1 MPSEQGFQTA
11 FAFSVIIWGCA
22 GAGFKPASSFPIF
35 FCPLSVLSGFFM
47 SNRPTLLLVDGSSY
61 LYRAY
66 HAMGQ
71 NLTAPDGAPTGAL
84 YGVLNMLR
92 RLRSEYPHDYC
103 AVVFDAKGKNFRHQ
117 MFEEYKATRPPMP
130 DDLRPQAEAL
140 PDLVRL
146 TGWPVLVIGQVEA
159 DDVIGTLA
167 KQGAEHGLRVIVSTG
182 DKDMAQLV
190 DERVTLVNTMSGETL
205 DIEGVKAKFGV
216 RPDQIRDY
224 LALMGDKVDNVP
236 GVEKCGPK
244 TAVKWLEAYG
254 SLQGVIE
261 HASEIKG
268 KVGEN
273 LRAALPRLPLSYD
286 LVTIKTDVDLHAE
299 LSDGIESLRCTTPK
313 WAQLVVDFKRWGFRT
328 WLKEAESRMHEAA
341 DGDLFG
347 SDTIGEQA
355 ALDMETSSERLPEK
369 AVAPEKLDYQAVT
382 TEAQFATLLDKL
394 SQAEKIGIDTETT
407 SLDAM
412 NAALVGISIAF
423 QAGEAVYIPVGHS
436 LTAAPEQLD
445 LQDVLGHLKPYLEN
459 PALKK
464 IGQNLKYDQHVFA
477 NYGIALNGIAGD
489 AMLASYIIE
498 SHLGHGLDELSERW
512 LGLETITYESLCGK
526 GAKQIGFADVAIGQA
541 TEYAAQDADFALR
554 LEAHLRAQ
562 MDEKQLEMYEKME
575 LPVAQVL
582 FEMERNGVQIDR
594 AELARQSAELG
605 AELMKLEQEAYAAA
619 GQPFNLNSPKQLQ
632 EILFDK
638 MGIPTKGLKKTAKG
652 GISTNEAVLEQL
664 APDYP
669 LPKIILQNRSLAKLK
684 STYTDKLPEMISP
697 KDGRVHTTYAQ
708 AVAITGRLASNNPNL
723 QNIPIRTEE
732 GRKVRRA
739 FTAPQGSV
747 IVSADYSQIELRI
760 MAHLSGDKTLIA
772 AFQNGEDVHR
782 RTAAE
787 VFGTAPEN
795 VSSEQRRYAKTI
807 NFGLIYGMGQY
818 GLAKSLGIDN
828 LSAKNFIDR
837 YFDRYPGVAEY
848 MQRTKEQAAA
858 QGYVETLFG
867 RRLYLPDIRNKNANA
882 RAGAER
888 AAINAPMQGTASDL
902 IKRAMIDVSRWL
914 SECEASPWDEL
925 LQSKLI
931 MQVHDELVL
940 EVVETELDFVKEK
953 LPQIMAK
960 VDGGL
965 LDVPLVAEVGVGENW
980 EEAH

>member
-1 MPSEQGFQTA
+1 
-11 FAFSVIIWGCA
+11 
-22 GAGFKPASSFPIF
+22 
-35 FCPLSVLSGFFM
+35 M

-190 DERVTLVNTMSGETL
+190 DERVTLVNTMSSETL

-254 SLQGVIE
+254 SLAGVME

-299 LSDGIESLRCTTPK
+299 LSDGIESLRRTTPK

-328 WLKEAESRMHEAA
+328 WLKEAESNMNTGST
-341 DGDLFG
+341 DDLFG
-347 SDTIGEQA
+347 SDSIGEQA
-355 ALDMETSSERLPEK
+355 ALNAEMPSEKQAEK
-369 AVAPEKLDYQAVT
+369 ATVPERLDYQAVT
-382 TEAQFATLLDKL
+382 TEAQFAALLDKL
-394 SQAEKIGIDTETT
+394 AQADTIGIDTETT

-445 LQDVLGHLKPYLEN
+445 LQYVLGRLKPHLGN

-498 SHLGHGLDELSERW
+498 SHLGHGLDELSGRW

-605 AELMKLEQEAYAAA
+605 AELMKLEQQAYAAA

-697 KDGRVHTTYAQ
+697 RDNRVHTTYAQ

-723 QNIPIRTEE
+723 QNIPIRTAE
-732 GRKVRRA
+732 GRRVRRA

-837 YFDRYPGVAEY
+837 YFARYPGVAEY
-848 MQRTKEQAAA
+848 MRRTKEQAAA

-902 IKRAMIDVSRWL
+902 IKRAMIDVRNCL
-914 SECEASPWDEL
+914 SDGIG
-925 LQSKLI
+925 SKLV

>member
-1 MPSEQGFQTA
+1 
-11 FAFSVIIWGCA
+11 
-22 GAGFKPASSFPIF
+22 
-35 FCPLSVLSGFFM
+35 M
-47 SNRPTLLLVDGSSY
+47 SKPTLLLVDGSSY

-66 HAMGQ
+66 HAMAQ
-71 NLTAPDGAPTGAL
+71 LSAPDGAPTGAL

-92 RLRSEYPHDYC
+92 RLRADYVHDYC
-103 AVVFDAKGKNFRHQ
+103 AVVFDAKGKNFRHE
-117 MFEEYKATRPPMP
+117 MFPDYKATRPPMP

-146 TGWPVLVIGQVEA
+146 MGWPVLVIPQVEA

-167 KQGAEHGLRVIVSTG
+167 AMAGEAGWNVVVSTG

-190 DERVTLVNTMSGETL
+190 NERVTLVNTMSGETL
-205 DIEGVKAKFGV
+205 DIEGVKEKFGV

-254 SLQGVIE
+254 SLAGVVE
-261 HASEIKG
+261 HAAEIKG

-273 LRAALPRLPLSYD
+273 LQAALPQLPLSYD
-286 LVTIKTDVDLHAE
+286 LVTIKTDVDLHTE
-299 LSDGIESLRCTTPK
+299 LSDGLESLRRTSPK
-313 WAQLVVDFKRWGFRT
+313 WSQLAVDFKRWGFRT

-382 TEAQFATLLDKL
+382 TEAQFAALLDKL
-394 SQAEKIGIDTETT
+394 SQVDKIGIDTETT

-445 LQDVLGHLKPYLEN
+445 LQDVLGRLKPHLEN

-489 AMLASYIIE
+489 SMLASYIIE

-526 GAKQIGFADVAIGQA
+526 GAKQIGFADVAIEQA

-562 MDEKQLEMYEKME
+562 MDAKQLEMYEKME

-723 QNIPIRTEE
+723 QNIPIRTAE
-732 GRKVRRA
+732 GRRVRRA

-787 VFGTAPEN
+787 VFGIAPEN
-795 VSSEQRRYAKTI
+795 VSPEQRRYAKTI

-828 LSAKNFIDR
+828 LSAKTFIDR
-837 YFDRYPGVAEY
+837 YFARYPGVAEY

-858 QGYVETLFG
+858 QGFVETLFG

-914 SECEASPWDEL
+914 SDDL

-940 EVVETELDFVKEK
+940 EVPESELDLVKTN
-953 LPQIMAK
+953 LPELMADVGK
-960 VDGGL
+960 GL
-965 LDVPLVAEVGVGENW
+965 LNVPLVAEVGVGENW

>member
-1 MPSEQGFQTA
+1 
-11 FAFSVIIWGCA
+11 
-22 GAGFKPASSFPIF
+22 
-35 FCPLSVLSGFFM
+35 M

-273 LRAALPRLPLSYD
+273 LQAALPQLPLSYD
-286 LVTIKTDVDLHAE
+286 LVTIKTDVDLHTE
-299 LSDGIESLRCTTPK
+299 LSDGIESLRRTTPK

-328 WLKEAESRMHEAA
+328 WLKEAESNMNTGST
-341 DGDLFG
+341 DDLFG
-347 SDTIGEQA
+347 SDSIGEQA
-355 ALDMETSSERLPEK
+355 ALNAEMPFEKQAEK
-369 AVAPEKLDYQAVT
+369 AIAPEKLDYQAVT
-382 TEAQFATLLDKL
+382 TEAQFAALLDKL
-394 SQAEKIGIDTETT
+394 SRADTIGIDTETT

-445 LQDVLGHLKPYLEN
+445 LQDVLGRLKPHLGN

-605 AELMKLEQEAYAAA
+605 AELMKLEQQAYAAA
-619 GQPFNLNSPKQLQ
+619 DQPFNLNSPKQLQ

-723 QNIPIRTEE
+723 QNIPIRTAE
-732 GRKVRRA
+732 GRRVRRA

-837 YFDRYPGVAEY
+837 YFARYPGVAEY

-914 SECEASPWDEL
+914 VSDDL
-925 LQSKLI
+925 KSKLI

>member
-1 MPSEQGFQTA
+1 
-11 FAFSVIIWGCA
+11 
-22 GAGFKPASSFPIF
+22 
-35 FCPLSVLSGFFM
+35 M
-47 SNRPTLLLVDGSSY
+47 SKPTLLLVDGSSY

-66 HAMGQ
+66 HAMAQ
-71 NLTAPDGAPTGAL
+71 LSAPDGAPTGAL

-92 RLRSEYPHDYC
+92 RLRADYVHDYC
-103 AVVFDAKGKNFRHQ
+103 AVVFDAKGKNFRHE
-117 MFEEYKATRPPMP
+117 MFPDYKATRPPMP

-146 TGWPVLVIGQVEA
+146 MGWPVLVIPQVEA

-167 KQGAEHGLRVIVSTG
+167 AMAGEAGWNVVVSTG

-190 DERVTLVNTMSGETL
+190 NERVTLVNTMSGETL
-205 DIEGVKAKFGV
+205 DINGVKEKFGV

-254 SLQGVIE
+254 SLAGVME
-261 HASEIKG
+261 HAAEIKG

-273 LRAALPRLPLSYD
+273 LQAALPQLPLSYD
-286 LVTIKTDVDLHAE
+286 LVTIKTDVDLHTE
-299 LSDGIESLRCTTPK
+299 LSDGLESLRRTSPK
-313 WAQLVVDFKRWGFRT
+313 WSQLAVDFKRWGFRT

-347 SDTIGEQA
+347 SGTIGEQA

-382 TEAQFATLLDKL
+382 TEAQFTALLDKL
-394 SQAEKIGIDTETT
+394 SQVDKIGIDTETT

-445 LQDVLGHLKPYLEN
+445 LQDVLGRLKPHLEN

-477 NYGIALNGIAGD
+477 NYDIALNGIAGD

-562 MDEKQLEMYEKME
+562 MDVKQLEMYEKME

-723 QNIPIRTEE
+723 QNIPIRTAE
-732 GRKVRRA
+732 GRRVRRA

-787 VFGTAPEN
+787 VFGIAPEN

-828 LSAKNFIDR
+828 LSAKTFIDR
-837 YFDRYPGVAEY
+837 YFARYPGVAEY

-914 SECEASPWDEL
+914 VSDDL
-925 LQSKLI
+925 KSKLI

-940 EVVETELDFVKEK
+940 EVPETELDLVKEK

-960 VDGGL
+960 VDEGML
-965 LDVPLVAEVGVGENW
+965 KVPLVAEVGVGMNW

>member
-1 MPSEQGFQTA
+1 
-11 FAFSVIIWGCA
+11 
-22 GAGFKPASSFPIF
+22 
-35 FCPLSVLSGFFM
+35 M

-273 LRAALPRLPLSYD
+273 LQAALPQLPLSYD

-299 LSDGIESLRCTTPK
+299 LSDGIESLRRTAPK

-328 WLKEAESRMHEAA
+328 WLKEAESNMNTGST
-341 DGDLFG
+341 DDLFG
-347 SDTIGEQA
+347 SDSIGEQA
-355 ALDMETSSERLPEK
+355 ALNAEMPFEKQAEK
-369 AVAPEKLDYQAVT
+369 ATAPEKLDYQAVT
-382 TEAQFATLLDKL
+382 TEAQFAALLDKL
-394 SQAEKIGIDTETT
+394 SRADTIGIDTETT

-412 NAALVGISIAF
+412 NASLVGISIAF

-445 LQDVLGHLKPYLEN
+445 LQDVLGRLKPHLEN

-526 GAKQIGFADVAIGQA
+526 GAKQISFADVAIGQA

-605 AELMKLEQEAYAAA
+605 AELMKLEQQAYAAA
-619 GQPFNLNSPKQLQ
+619 DQPFNLNSPKQLQ

-723 QNIPIRTEE
+723 QNIPIRTAE
-732 GRKVRRA
+732 GRRVRRA

-760 MAHLSGDKTLIA
+760 MARLSGDKTLIA

-837 YFDRYPGVAEY
+837 YFARYPGVAEY

-902 IKRAMIDVSRWL
+902 IKRAMIDVRNCL
-914 SECEASPWDEL
+914 SDGIG
-925 LQSKLI
+925 SKLV

>member
-1 MPSEQGFQTA
+1 
-11 FAFSVIIWGCA
+11 
-22 GAGFKPASSFPIF
+22 
-35 FCPLSVLSGFFM
+35 M

-273 LRAALPRLPLSYD
+273 LQAALPQLPLSYD

-328 WLKEAESRMHEAA
+328 WLKEAESNMNTGST
-341 DGDLFG
+341 DDLFG
-347 SDTIGEQA
+347 SDSIGEQA
-355 ALDMETSSERLPEK
+355 ALNAEMPFEKQAEK
-369 AVAPEKLDYQAVT
+369 ATAPEKLDYQAVT
-382 TEAQFATLLDKL
+382 TEAQFAALLDKL
-394 SQAEKIGIDTETT
+394 SRADTIGIDTETT

-412 NAALVGISIAF
+412 NASLVGISIAF

-445 LQDVLGHLKPYLEN
+445 LQDVLGRLKPHLEN

-477 NYGIALNGIAGD
+477 NYGITLNGIAGD

-684 STYTDKLPEMISP
+684 STYTDKLPDMISP

-723 QNIPIRTEE
+723 QNIPIRTAE
-732 GRKVRRA
+732 GRRVRRA
-739 FTAPQGSV
+739 FTAPPGSV

-795 VSSEQRRYAKTI
+795 VSPEQRRYAKTI

-837 YFDRYPGVAEY
+837 YFARYPGVAEY
-848 MQRTKEQAAA
+848 MQRAKEQAAA

-914 SECEASPWDEL
+914 VSDDL
-925 LQSKLI
+925 KSKLI

-960 VDGGL
+960 VGGGL

>member
-1 MPSEQGFQTA
+1 
-11 FAFSVIIWGCA
+11 
-22 GAGFKPASSFPIF
+22 
-35 FCPLSVLSGFFM
+35 M
-47 SNRPTLLLVDGSSY
+47 SKPTLLLVDGSSY

-66 HAMGQ
+66 HAMAQ
-71 NLTAPDGAPTGAL
+71 LSAPDGAPTGAL

-92 RLRSEYPHDYC
+92 RLRADYVHDYC
-103 AVVFDAKGKNFRHQ
+103 AVVFDAKGKNFRHE
-117 MFEEYKATRPPMP
+117 MFPDYKATRPPMP

-146 TGWPVLVIGQVEA
+146 MGWPVLVIPQVEA

-167 KQGAEHGLRVIVSTG
+167 AMAGEAGWNVVVSTG

-190 DERVTLVNTMSGETL
+190 NERVTLVNTMSGETL
-205 DIEGVKAKFGV
+205 DIEGVKEKFGV

-254 SLQGVIE
+254 SLAGVVE
-261 HASEIKG
+261 HAAEIKG

-273 LRAALPRLPLSYD
+273 LQAALPQLPLSYD

-299 LSDGIESLRCTTPK
+299 LSEGLESLRRTSPK
-313 WAQLVVDFKRWGFRT
+313 WSQLAVDFKRWGFRT

-355 ALDMETSSERLPEK
+355 AL
-369 AVAPEKLDYQAVT
+369 
-382 TEAQFATLLDKL
+382 FAEMP
-394 SQAEKIGIDTETT
+394 SVEEKITAPNVPIHYRVITTHKSLNKLLSMLSSAARHKGGRNPIHLTSLRKRKNARTSFKDSFLSTKRKKRIAKNAIPRPVAIDTETT

-412 NAALVGISIAF
+412 NASLVGISIAF

-445 LQDVLGHLKPYLEN
+445 LQDVLGRLKPHLEN

-512 LGLETITYESLCGK
+512 LGLKTITYESLCGK
-526 GAKQIGFADVAIGQA
+526 GAKQIGFADVAIEQA

-562 MDEKQLEMYEKME
+562 MDAKQLEMYEKME

-594 AELARQSAELG
+594 AELARQSEELG

-723 QNIPIRTEE
+723 QNIPIRTAE
-732 GRKVRRA
+732 GRRVRRA
-739 FTAPQGSV
+739 FTAPQGSI

-787 VFGTAPEN
+787 VFGIAPEN

-828 LSAKNFIDR
+828 LSAKTFIDR
-837 YFDRYPGVAEY
+837 YFARYPGVAEY

-858 QGYVETLFG
+858 QGFVETLFG
-867 RRLYLPDIRNKNANA
+867 RRLYLPDIRNKNTNA

-902 IKRAMIDVSRWL
+902 IKRAMIDVSHWL
-914 SECEASPWDEL
+914 VSDDL
-925 LQSKLI
+925 KSKLI

-940 EVVETELDFVKEK
+940 EVPEAELDLVKEK

-960 VDGGL
+960 VDDGML
-965 LDVPLVAEVGVGENW
+965 KVPLVAEVGVGMNW

>member
-1 MPSEQGFQTA
+1 
-11 FAFSVIIWGCA
+11 
-22 GAGFKPASSFPIF
+22 
-35 FCPLSVLSGFFM
+35 M

-61 LYRAY
+61 LSRAY

-273 LRAALPRLPLSYD
+273 LQAALPQLPLSYD

-299 LSDGIESLRCTTPK
+299 LSDGIESLRRTAPK

-328 WLKEAESRMHEAA
+328 WLKEAESNMNTGST
-341 DGDLFG
+341 DDLFG
-347 SDTIGEQA
+347 SDSIGEQA
-355 ALDMETSSERLPEK
+355 ALNAEMPFEKQAEK
-369 AVAPEKLDYQAVT
+369 ATAPEKLDYQAVT
-382 TEAQFATLLDKL
+382 TEAQFAALLDKL
-394 SQAEKIGIDTETT
+394 SRADTIGIDTETT

-412 NAALVGISIAF
+412 NASLVGISIAF

-445 LQDVLGHLKPYLEN
+445 LQDVLGRLKPHLEN

-723 QNIPIRTEE
+723 QNIPIRTAE
-732 GRKVRRA
+732 GRRVRRA

-787 VFGTAPEN
+787 VFGIAPEN

-828 LSAKNFIDR
+828 ISAKNFIDR
-837 YFDRYPGVAEY
+837 YFARYPGVAEY

-858 QGYVETLFG
+858 QGFVETLFG
-867 RRLYLPDIRNKNANA
+867 RRLYLPDIRNKNTNA

>member
-1 MPSEQGFQTA
+1 P
-11 FAFSVIIWGCA
+11 
-22 GAGFKPASSFPIF
+22 P
-35 FCPLSVLSGFFM
+35 
-47 SNRPTLLLVDGSSY
+47 
-61 LYRAY
+61 
-66 HAMGQ
+66 
-71 NLTAPDGAPTGAL
+71 
-84 YGVLNMLR
+84 
-92 RLRSEYPHDYC
+92 
-103 AVVFDAKGKNFRHQ
+103 
-117 MFEEYKATRPPMP
+117 PPMP

-254 SLQGVIE
+254 SLAGVME

-299 LSDGIESLRCTTPK
+299 LSDGIESLRRTTPK

-328 WLKEAESRMHEAA
+328 WLKEAESNMNTGST
-341 DGDLFG
+341 DDLFG
-347 SDTIGEQA
+347 SDSIGEQA
-355 ALDMETSSERLPEK
+355 ALNAEMPSEKQAEK
-369 AVAPEKLDYQAVT
+369 ATVPERLDYQAVT
-382 TEAQFATLLDKL
+382 TEAQFAALLDKL
-394 SQAEKIGIDTETT
+394 AQADTIGIDTETT

-445 LQDVLGHLKPYLEN
+445 LQYVLGRLKPHLGN

-498 SHLGHGLDELSERW
+498 SHLGHGLDELSGRW

-605 AELMKLEQEAYAAA
+605 AELMKLEQQAYAAA

-697 KDGRVHTTYAQ
+697 RDNRVHTTYAQ

-723 QNIPIRTEE
+723 QNIPIRTAE
-732 GRKVRRA
+732 GRRVRRA

-837 YFDRYPGVAEY
+837 YFARYPGVAEY
-848 MQRTKEQAAA
+848 MRRTKEQAAA

-902 IKRAMIDVSRWL
+902 IKRAMIDVSHWL
-914 SECEASPWDEL
+914 DSAGL
-925 LQSKLI
+925 KTKLI

-940 EVVETELDFVKEK
+940 EVPEAELDLVKEK

-960 VDGGL
+960 VDEGML
-965 LDVPLVAEVGVGENW
+965 KVPLVAEVGVGENW

>member
-1 MPSEQGFQTA
+1 
-11 FAFSVIIWGCA
+11 
-22 GAGFKPASSFPIF
+22 
-35 FCPLSVLSGFFM
+35 M
-47 SNRPTLLLVDGSSY
+47 SARPTLLLVDGSSY

-66 HAMGQ
+66 HAMAQ
-71 NLTAPDGAPTGAL
+71 LTAPDGAPTGAM

-92 RLRSEYPHDYC
+92 RLRADYVHDYC
-103 AVVFDAKGKNFRHQ
+103 AVVFDAKGKNFRHE
-117 MFEEYKATRPPMP
+117 MFADYKATRPPMP

-146 TGWPVLVIGQVEA
+146 MGWPVLVVPQVEA

-167 KQGAEHGLRVIVSTG
+167 AQGGAAGWDVVISTG

-190 DERVTLVNTMSGETL
+190 NERVTLVNTMSGETL
-205 DIEGVKAKFGV
+205 DIDGVKAKFGV

-244 TAVKWLEAYG
+244 TAVKWLEAYET
-254 SLQGVIE
+254 LAGVME
-261 HASEIKG
+261 HAGEIKG

-273 LRAALPRLPLSYD
+273 LQAALSQLPLSYD
-286 LVTIKTDVDLHAE
+286 LVTIKTDVDLHTE
-299 LSDGIESLRCTTPK
+299 LSDGLESLRRTPPK
-313 WAQLVVDFKRWGFRT
+313 WAQLAADFKRWGFKT

-347 SDTIGEQA
+347 SADVGERA
-355 ALDMETSSERLPEK
+355 ALALEMPSEKQPEK
-369 AVAPEKLDYQAVT
+369 AAAPEKLDYQAVT
-382 TEAQFATLLDKL
+382 TETQFAALLDKL
-394 SQAEKIGIDTETT
+394 SKAERIGIDTETT

-412 NAALVGISIAF
+412 NAQLVGISIAF
-423 QAGEAVYIPVGHS
+423 EAGEAAYIPLGHS
-436 LTAAPEQLD
+436 LTAAPQQLD
-445 LQDVLGHLKPYLEN
+445 LQNTLGRLKPYLEN
-459 PALKK
+459 GSLKK

-477 NYGIALNGIAGD
+477 NYGIALRGIAGD
-489 AMLASYIIE
+489 AMLASYIVE

-512 LGLETITYESLCGK
+512 LGLPTITYESLCGK
-526 GAKQIGFADVAIGQA
+526 GAKQISFADVAVEQA

-562 MDEKQLEMYEKME
+562 MDGKQLEMYQNME

-582 FEMERNGVQIDR
+582 FEMERNGVHIDR
-594 AELARQSAELG
+594 AELAAQSSELG
-605 AELMKLEQEAYAAA
+605 AALLKLEEQAFQTA

-638 MGIPTKGLKKTAKG
+638 MGIPTKGLKKTASG

-669 LPKIILQNRSLAKLK
+669 LPKIILENRSLAKLK
-684 STYTDKLPEMISP
+684 STYTDKLPEMINP
-697 KDGRVHTTYAQ
+697 RTGRVHTTYAQ
-708 AVAITGRLASNNPNL
+708 AVAITGRLASSNPNL
-723 QNIPIRTEE
+723 QNIPIRTAE
-732 GRKVRRA
+732 GRRVRRA
-739 FTAPQGSV
+739 FTAPAGSL

-760 MAHLSGDKTLIA
+760 MAHLSGDKTLMA

-787 VFGTAPEN
+787 VFGIAPEN
-795 VSSEQRRYAKTI
+795 VSPEQRRYAKTI

-837 YFDRYPGVAEY
+837 YFARYPGVAEY
-848 MQRTKEQAAA
+848 MQRTKEQAAH

-867 RRLYLPDIRNKNANA
+867 RRLYLPDIRAKNANA

-902 IKRAMIDVSRWL
+902 IKRAMIAVSHRL
-914 SECEASPWDEL
+914 HSDGLA
-925 LQSKLI
+925 SKLI

-940 EVVETELDFVKEK
+940 EVPENELEKVKAM
-953 LPQIMAK
+953 LPEVMAA

-965 LDVPLVAEVGVGENW
+965 LNVPLVAEVGAGEDW
-980 EEAH
+980 DGAH

>member
-1 MPSEQGFQTA
+1 
-11 FAFSVIIWGCA
+11 
-22 GAGFKPASSFPIF
+22 
-35 FCPLSVLSGFFM
+35 M

-273 LRAALPRLPLSYD
+273 LQAALPQLPLSYD

-299 LSDGIESLRCTTPK
+299 LSDGIESLRRTTPK

-328 WLKEAESRMHEAA
+328 WLKEAESNMNTGST
-341 DGDLFG
+341 DDLFG
-347 SDTIGEQA
+347 SDSIGEQA
-355 ALDMETSSERLPEK
+355 ALNAEMPFEKQAEK
-369 AVAPEKLDYQAVT
+369 ATAPEKLDYQAVT
-382 TEAQFATLLDKL
+382 TEAQFAALLDKL
-394 SQAEKIGIDTETT
+394 SRADTIGIDTETT

-412 NAALVGISIAF
+412 NASLVGISIAF

-445 LQDVLGHLKPYLEN
+445 LQDVLGRLKPHLEN

-526 GAKQIGFADVAIGQA
+526 GAKQISFADVAIGQA

-562 MDEKQLEMYEKME
+562 MDAKQLEMYEKME

-723 QNIPIRTEE
+723 QNIPIRTAE
-732 GRKVRRA
+732 GRRVRRA

-795 VSSEQRRYAKTI
+795 VSPEQRRYAKTI

-837 YFDRYPGVAEY
+837 YFARYPGVAEY

-858 QGYVETLFG
+858 QGFVETLFG

-914 SECEASPWDEL
+914 VSDDL
-925 LQSKLI
+925 KSKLI

-960 VDGGL
+960 VGGGL

>member
-1 MPSEQGFQTA
+1 
-11 FAFSVIIWGCA
+11 
-22 GAGFKPASSFPIF
+22 
-35 FCPLSVLSGFFM
+35 M

-254 SLQGVIE
+254 SLQGVME

-273 LRAALPRLPLSYD
+273 LRATLPRLPLSYD

-299 LSDGIESLRCTTPK
+299 LSDGIESLRRTTPK

-328 WLKEAESRMHEAA
+328 WLKEAESNMNTGST
-341 DGDLFG
+341 DDLFG
-347 SDTIGEQA
+347 SDSIGEQA
-355 ALDMETSSERLPEK
+355 ALNAEMPFEKQAEK
-369 AVAPEKLDYQAVT
+369 ATSPEKLDYQAVT
-382 TEAQFATLLDKL
+382 TEAQFAALLDKL
-394 SQAEKIGIDTETT
+394 SRADTIGIDTETT

-412 NAALVGISIAF
+412 NASLVGISIAF

-445 LQDVLGHLKPYLEN
+445 LQYVLDRLKPHLEN

-489 AMLASYIIE
+489 SMLASYIIE

-594 AELARQSAELG
+594 AELTRQSAELG

-723 QNIPIRTEE
+723 QNIPIRTAE
-732 GRKVRRA
+732 GRRVRRA
-739 FTAPQGSV
+739 FTAPPGSV

-795 VSSEQRRYAKTI
+795 VSPEQRRYAKTI

-837 YFDRYPGVAEY
+837 YFARYPGVAEY

-902 IKRAMIDVSRWL
+902 IKRAMIDVRNCL
-914 SECEASPWDEL
+914 SDGIG
-925 LQSKLI
+925 SKLV

>member
-1 MPSEQGFQTA
+1 
-11 FAFSVIIWGCA
+11 
-22 GAGFKPASSFPIF
+22 
-35 FCPLSVLSGFFM
+35 M
-47 SNRPTLLLVDGSSY
+47 SNKPTLLLVDGSSY

-71 NLTAPDGAPTGAL
+71 NLSAPDGAPTGAM

-92 RLRSEYPHDYC
+92 RLRADYVHDYC
-103 AVVFDAKGKNFRHQ
+103 AVVFDAKGKNFRHE
-117 MFEEYKATRPPMP
+117 MFPDYKATRPPMP

-146 TGWPVLVIGQVEA
+146 MGWPVLVIPQVEA

-167 KQGAEHGLRVIVSTG
+167 AIASEAGWNVVVSTG

-190 DERVTLVNTMSGETL
+190 NDRVTLVNTMSGETL
-205 DIEGVKAKFGV
+205 DIEGVKEKFGV

-254 SLQGVIE
+254 SLAGVME
-261 HASEIKG
+261 HAAEIKG

-273 LRAALPRLPLSYD
+273 LQAALPQLPLSYD
-286 LVTIKTDVDLHAE
+286 LVTIKTDVDLHTE
-299 LSDGIESLRCTTPK
+299 LSDGLESLRRTSPK
-313 WAQLVVDFKRWGFRT
+313 WSQLAVDFKRWGFRT

-382 TEAQFATLLDKL
+382 TEAQFAALLDKL
-394 SQAEKIGIDTETT
+394 SQADKIGIDTETT

-445 LQDVLGHLKPYLEN
+445 LQDVLGRLKSHLEN

-477 NYGIALNGIAGD
+477 NYDIALNGIAGD
-489 AMLASYIIE
+489 SMLASYIIE

-526 GAKQIGFADVAIGQA
+526 GAKQISFADVAIGQA

-562 MDEKQLEMYEKME
+562 MDAKQLEMYEKME

-723 QNIPIRTEE
+723 QNIPIRTAE
-732 GRKVRRA
+732 GRRVRRA

-787 VFGTAPEN
+787 VFGIAPEN

-828 LSAKNFIDR
+828 ISAKNFIDR
-837 YFDRYPGVAEY
+837 YFARYPGVAEY

-858 QGYVETLFG
+858 QGFVETLFG
-867 RRLYLPDIRNKNANA
+867 RRLYLPDIHNKNANA

-914 SECEASPWDEL
+914 ASDDL
-925 LQSKLI
+925 KSKLI

-940 EVVETELDFVKEK
+940 EVPEAELDLVKEK

-960 VDGGL
+960 VDEGKL
-965 LDVPLVAEVGVGENW
+965 KVPLVAEVGVGMNW

>member
-1 MPSEQGFQTA
+1 
-11 FAFSVIIWGCA
+11 
-22 GAGFKPASSFPIF
+22 
-35 FCPLSVLSGFFM
+35 M

-254 SLQGVIE
+254 SLQGVME

-299 LSDGIESLRCTTPK
+299 LSDGIESLRRTAPK

-328 WLKEAESRMHEAA
+328 WLKEAESNMNTGST
-341 DGDLFG
+341 DDVFG
-347 SDTIGEQA
+347 SDSIGEQA
-355 ALDMETSSERLPEK
+355 ALNAEMPSEKQAEK
-369 AVAPEKLDYQAVT
+369 ATAPERLDYQAVT
-382 TEAQFATLLDKL
+382 TEAQFAALLDKL
-394 SQAEKIGIDTETT
+394 SRANTIGIDTETT

-412 NAALVGISIAF
+412 NASLVGISIAF

-445 LQDVLGHLKPYLEN
+445 LQDVLGRLKPHLGN

-526 GAKQIGFADVAIGQA
+526 GAKQISFADVAIGQA

-594 AELARQSAELG
+594 AELTRQSAELG

-723 QNIPIRTEE
+723 QNIPIRTAE
-732 GRKVRRA
+732 GRRVRRA

-837 YFDRYPGVAEY
+837 YFARYPGVAEY

-902 IKRAMIDVSRWL
+902 IKRAMIDVRNCL
-914 SECEASPWDEL
+914 SDGIG
-925 LQSKLI
+925 SKLV

>member
-1 MPSEQGFQTA
+1 MR
-11 FAFSVIIWGCA
+11 
-22 GAGFKPASSFPIF
+22 K
-35 FCPLSVLSGFFM
+35 
-47 SNRPTLLLVDGSSY
+47 TLLLVDGSSY

-66 HAMGQ
+66 HAMAQ
-71 NLTAPDGAPTGAL
+71 LSAPDGAPTGAL

-92 RLRSEYPHDYC
+92 RLRADYVHDYC
-103 AVVFDAKGKNFRHQ
+103 AVVFDAKGKNFRHE
-117 MFEEYKATRPPMP
+117 MFPDYKATRPPMP

-146 TGWPVLVIGQVEA
+146 MGWPVLVIPQVEA

-167 KQGAEHGLRVIVSTG
+167 AMAGEASWSVVVSTG

-190 DERVTLVNTMSGETL
+190 NERVTLVNTMSGETL
-205 DIEGVKAKFGV
+205 NIEGVKEKFGV

-254 SLQGVIE
+254 SLAGVME
-261 HASEIKG
+261 HAAEIKG

-273 LRAALPRLPLSYD
+273 LQAALPQLPLSYD
-286 LVTIKTDVDLHAE
+286 LVTIKTDVDLHSE
-299 LSDGIESLRCTTPK
+299 LSDGLESLRRTSPK
-313 WAQLVVDFKRWGFRT
+313 WSQLAVDFKRWGFRT
-328 WLKEAESRMHEAA
+328 WLKEAESRMHEEA

-347 SDTIGEQA
+347 RDTIGEQA

-369 AVAPEKLDYQAVT
+369 AVAPDTLDYQAVT
-382 TEAQFATLLDKL
+382 TEAQFAALLDKL
-394 SQAEKIGIDTETT
+394 SQAGKIGIDTETT

-445 LQDVLGHLKPYLEN
+445 LQDVLGRLKPHLEN

-477 NYGIALNGIAGD
+477 NYEIALNGIAGD

-526 GAKQIGFADVAIGQA
+526 GAKQIGFADVAIEQA

-562 MDEKQLEMYEKME
+562 MDAKQLEMYEKME

-723 QNIPIRTEE
+723 QNIPIRTAE
-732 GRKVRRA
+732 GRRVRRA

-760 MAHLSGDKTLIA
+760 MAHLSGDKTLIT

-787 VFGTAPEN
+787 VFGIAPEN

-828 LSAKNFIDR
+828 LSAKTFIDR
-837 YFDRYPGVAEY
+837 YFARYPGVAEY

-858 QGYVETLFG
+858 QGFVETLFG
-867 RRLYLPDIRNKNANA
+867 RRLYLPDIHNKNANA

-902 IKRAMIDVSRWL
+902 IKRAMIDVSHWL
-914 SECEASPWDEL
+914 SDDF

-940 EVVETELDFVKEK
+940 EVPEAELDLVKAK

-960 VDGGL
+960 VDEGML
-965 LDVPLVAEVGVGENW
+965 KVPLVAEVGVGMNW

>member
-1 MPSEQGFQTA
+1 
-11 FAFSVIIWGCA
+11 
-22 GAGFKPASSFPIF
+22 
-35 FCPLSVLSGFFM
+35 M
-47 SNRPTLLLVDGSSY
+47 SKPTLLLVDGSSY

-66 HAMGQ
+66 HAMAQ
-71 NLTAPDGAPTGAL
+71 LSAPDGAPTGAL

-92 RLRSEYPHDYC
+92 RLRADYVHDYC
-103 AVVFDAKGKNFRHQ
+103 AVVFDAKGKNFRHE
-117 MFEEYKATRPPMP
+117 MFPDYKATRPPMP

-146 TGWPVLVIGQVEA
+146 MGWPVLVIPQVEA

-167 KQGAEHGLRVIVSTG
+167 AMAGEAGWNVVVSTG

-190 DERVTLVNTMSGETL
+190 NERVTLVNTMNGETL
-205 DIEGVKAKFGV
+205 DIEGVKEKFGV

-254 SLQGVIE
+254 SLAGVME
-261 HASEIKG
+261 HAAEIKG

-273 LRAALPRLPLSYD
+273 LQAALPQLPLSYD
-286 LVTIKTDVDLHAE
+286 LVTIKTDVDLHTE
-299 LSDGIESLRCTTPK
+299 LSAGLESLRRTSPK
-313 WAQLVVDFKRWGFRT
+313 WSQLAVDFKRWGFRT

-347 SDTIGEQA
+347 SNTIGEQA
-355 ALDMETSSERLPEK
+355 ALDMETSSEKIIEHAP
-369 AVAPEKLDYQAVT
+369 APEKLDYQAIT
-382 TEAQFATLLDKL
+382 TEAQFAALLDKL
-394 SQAEKIGIDTETT
+394 SQADTIGIDTETT

-412 NAALVGISIAF
+412 NASLVGISIAF

-445 LQDVLGHLKPYLEN
+445 LQDVLGRLKPHLEN

-477 NYGIALNGIAGD
+477 NYGIALNGITGD

-554 LEAHLRAQ
+554 LDAHLRAQ
-562 MDEKQLEMYEKME
+562 MDAKQLEMYEKME

-723 QNIPIRTEE
+723 QNIPIRTAE
-732 GRKVRRA
+732 GRRVRRA

-787 VFGTAPEN
+787 VFGIAPEN
-795 VSSEQRRYAKTI
+795 VSPEQRRYAKTI

-828 LSAKNFIDR
+828 ISAKNFIDR
-837 YFDRYPGVAEY
+837 YFARYPGVAEY

-858 QGYVETLFG
+858 QGFVETLFG

-914 SECEASPWDEL
+914 SDDL

-940 EVVETELDFVKEK
+940 EVPEAELDLVKEK

-960 VDGGL
+960 VDEGML
-965 LDVPLVAEVGVGENW
+965 NVPLVAEVGVGMNW

>member
-1 MPSEQGFQTA
+1 
-11 FAFSVIIWGCA
+11 
-22 GAGFKPASSFPIF
+22 
-35 FCPLSVLSGFFM
+35 M
-47 SNRPTLLLVDGSSY
+47 SKPTLLLVDGSSY

-66 HAMGQ
+66 HAMAQ
-71 NLTAPDGAPTGAL
+71 LSAPDGAPTGAL

-92 RLRSEYPHDYC
+92 RLRADYVHDYC
-103 AVVFDAKGKNFRHQ
+103 AVVFDAKGKNFRHE
-117 MFEEYKATRPPMP
+117 MFPDYKATRPPMP

-146 TGWPVLVIGQVEA
+146 MGWPVLVIPQVEA

-167 KQGAEHGLRVIVSTG
+167 AMAGEAGWNVVVSTG

-190 DERVTLVNTMSGETL
+190 NERVTLVNTMSGETL
-205 DIEGVKAKFGV
+205 DINGVKEKFGV

-254 SLQGVIE
+254 SLAGVME
-261 HASEIKG
+261 HAAEIKG

-273 LRAALPRLPLSYD
+273 LQAALPQLPLSYD
-286 LVTIKTDVDLHAE
+286 LVTIKTDVDLHTE
-299 LSDGIESLRCTTPK
+299 LSDGLESLRRTSPK
-313 WAQLVVDFKRWGFRT
+313 WSQLAVDFKRWGFRT

-347 SDTIGEQA
+347 SGTIGEQA

-382 TEAQFATLLDKL
+382 TEAQFTALLDKL
-394 SQAEKIGIDTETT
+394 SQVDKIGIDTETT

-445 LQDVLGHLKPYLEN
+445 LQDVLGRLKPHLEN

-464 IGQNLKYDQHVFA
+464 IGQNLKYDQHIFA

-526 GAKQIGFADVAIGQA
+526 GAKQIGFADVAIEQA

-562 MDEKQLEMYEKME
+562 MDAKQLEMYEKME

-723 QNIPIRTEE
+723 QNIPIRTAE
-732 GRKVRRA
+732 GRRVRRA

-760 MAHLSGDKTLIA
+760 MAHLSGDKTLIT

-787 VFGTAPEN
+787 VFGIAPEN
-795 VSSEQRRYAKTI
+795 VSPEQRRYAKTI

-828 LSAKNFIDR
+828 LSAKTFIDR
-837 YFDRYPGVAEY
+837 YFARYPGVAEY

-858 QGYVETLFG
+858 QGFVETLFG
-867 RRLYLPDIRNKNANA
+867 RRLYLPDIRNKNVNA

-914 SECEASPWDEL
+914 VSDDL
-925 LQSKLI
+925 KSKLI

-940 EVVETELDFVKEK
+940 EVPETELDLVKEK

-960 VDGGL
+960 VDEGML
-965 LDVPLVAEVGVGENW
+965 KVPLVAEVGVGMNW

>member
-1 MPSEQGFQTA
+1 
-11 FAFSVIIWGCA
+11 
-22 GAGFKPASSFPIF
+22 
-35 FCPLSVLSGFFM
+35 M

-723 QNIPIRTEE
+723 QNIPIRTAE
-732 GRKVRRA
+732 GRRVRRA

-787 VFGTAPEN
+787 VFGIAPEN

-837 YFDRYPGVAEY
+837 YFARYPGVAEY

-902 IKRAMIDVSRWL
+902 IKRAMIDVRNCL
-914 SECEASPWDEL
+914 SDGIG
-925 LQSKLI
+925 SKLV

>member
-1 MPSEQGFQTA
+1 
-11 FAFSVIIWGCA
+11 
-22 GAGFKPASSFPIF
+22 
-35 FCPLSVLSGFFM
+35 M
-47 SNRPTLLLVDGSSY
+47 SNKPTLLLVDGSSY

-71 NLTAPDGAPTGAL
+71 NLSAPDGAPTGAM

-92 RLRSEYPHDYC
+92 RLRADYVHDYC
-103 AVVFDAKGKNFRHQ
+103 AVVFDAKGKNFRHE
-117 MFEEYKATRPPMP
+117 MFPDYKATRPPMP

-146 TGWPVLVIGQVEA
+146 MGWPVLVIPQVEA

-167 KQGAEHGLRVIVSTG
+167 AMAGEAGWNVVVSTG

-190 DERVTLVNTMSGETL
+190 NERVTLVNTMSGETL
-205 DIEGVKAKFGV
+205 DIEGVKEKFGV

-244 TAVKWLEAYG
+244 TAVKWLEVYG
-254 SLQGVIE
+254 SLAGVME
-261 HASEIKG
+261 HAAEVKG

-273 LRAALPRLPLSYD
+273 LQAALEQLPLSYD
-286 LVTIKTDVDLHAE
+286 LVTIKTDLDLHTE
-299 LSDGIESLRCTTPK
+299 LSDGLESLRRTTPK

-328 WLKEAESRMHEAA
+328 WLKEAESRMHEAV

-355 ALDMETSSERLPEK
+355 ALDMETSSEKIIEHAP
-369 AVAPEKLDYQAVT
+369 APEKLDYQAVT
-382 TEAQFATLLDKL
+382 TEAQFAALLDKL
-394 SQAEKIGIDTETT
+394 AQADTIGIDTETT

-445 LQDVLGHLKPYLEN
+445 LQEVLGRLKPHLEN

-477 NYGIALNGIAGD
+477 NYDIALNGIAGD
-489 AMLASYIIE
+489 SMLASYIIE

-562 MDEKQLEMYEKME
+562 MDDKQLEMYEKME

-723 QNIPIRTEE
+723 QNIPIRTAE
-732 GRKVRRA
+732 GRRVRRA

-828 LSAKNFIDR
+828 LSAKTFIDR
-837 YFDRYPGVAEY
+837 YFARYPGVAEY

-858 QGYVETLFG
+858 QGFVETLFG

-914 SECEASPWDEL
+914 VSDGL
-925 LQSKLI
+925 KSKLI

-940 EVVETELDFVKEK
+940 EVPEAELDLVKEK

-960 VDGGL
+960 VDEGML
-965 LDVPLVAEVGVGENW
+965 NVPLVAEVGVGMNW

>member
-1 MPSEQGFQTA
+1 
-11 FAFSVIIWGCA
+11 
-22 GAGFKPASSFPIF
+22 
-35 FCPLSVLSGFFM
+35 M

-190 DERVTLVNTMSGETL
+190 DERVTLVNTMSSETL

-254 SLQGVIE
+254 SLAGVME

-273 LRAALPRLPLSYD
+273 LQAALPQLPLSYD

-299 LSDGIESLRCTTPK
+299 LSDGIESLRRTAPK

-347 SDTIGEQA
+347 SDSIGEQA
-355 ALDMETSSERLPEK
+355 ALNAEVPSEKQPEL
-369 AVAPEKLDYQAVT
+369 APTPEKLDYQAVT
-382 TEAQFATLLDKL
+382 TEAQLAALLDKL
-394 SQAEKIGIDTETT
+394 SQADTIGIDTETT

-412 NAALVGISIAF
+412 NASLVGISIAF
-423 QAGEAVYIPVGHS
+423 QAGEAIYIPVGHS
-436 LTAAPEQLD
+436 LTAAPEQID
-445 LQDVLGHLKPYLEN
+445 LQDVLGRLKPHLEN

-526 GAKQIGFADVAIGQA
+526 GAKQISFADVAIGQA

-562 MDEKQLEMYEKME
+562 MDAKQLEMYEKME

-594 AELARQSAELG
+594 AELSRQSAELG
-605 AELMKLEQEAYAAA
+605 AELMKLEQEAYAVA

-837 YFDRYPGVAEY
+837 YFARYPGVAEY

>member
-1 MPSEQGFQTA
+1 
-11 FAFSVIIWGCA
+11 
-22 GAGFKPASSFPIF
+22 
-35 FCPLSVLSGFFM
+35 M

-299 LSDGIESLRCTTPK
+299 LSDGLESLRRTAPK

-394 SQAEKIGIDTETT
+394 SQAEKVGIDTETT

-723 QNIPIRTEE
+723 QNIPIRTAE
-732 GRKVRRA
+732 GRRVRRA

-787 VFGTAPEN
+787 VFGIAPEN

-828 LSAKNFIDR
+828 ISAKNFIDR
-837 YFDRYPGVAEY
+837 YFARYPGVAEY

-902 IKRAMIDVSRWL
+902 IKRAMIDVRNWL
-914 SECEASPWDEL
+914 SDGIG
-925 LQSKLI
+925 SKLV

>member
-1 MPSEQGFQTA
+1 
-11 FAFSVIIWGCA
+11 
-22 GAGFKPASSFPIF
+22 
-35 FCPLSVLSGFFM
+35 
-47 SNRPTLLLVDGSSY
+47 
-61 LYRAY
+61 
-66 HAMGQ
+66 
-71 NLTAPDGAPTGAL
+71 
-84 YGVLNMLR
+84 
-92 RLRSEYPHDYC
+92 
-103 AVVFDAKGKNFRHQ
+103 

-254 SLQGVIE
+254 SLQGVME

-299 LSDGIESLRCTTPK
+299 LSDGIESLRRTAPK

-328 WLKEAESRMHEAA
+328 WLKEAESNMNTGST
-341 DGDLFG
+341 DDVFG
-347 SDTIGEQA
+347 SDSIGEQA
-355 ALDMETSSERLPEK
+355 ALNAEMPSEKQAEK
-369 AVAPEKLDYQAVT
+369 ATAPERLDYQAVT
-382 TEAQFATLLDKL
+382 TEAQFAALLDKL
-394 SQAEKIGIDTETT
+394 SRANTIGIDTETT

-412 NAALVGISIAF
+412 NASLVGISIAF

-445 LQDVLGHLKPYLEN
+445 LQDVLGRLKPHLGN

-605 AELMKLEQEAYAAA
+605 AELMKLEQQAYAAA
-619 GQPFNLNSPKQLQ
+619 DQPFNLNSPKQLQ

-723 QNIPIRTEE
+723 QNIPIRTAE
-732 GRKVRRA
+732 GRRVRRA

-837 YFDRYPGVAEY
+837 YFARYPGVAEY

-902 IKRAMIDVSRWL
+902 IKRAMIDVRNCL
-914 SECEASPWDEL
+914 SDGIG
-925 LQSKLI
+925 SKLV

>member
-1 MPSEQGFQTA
+1 
-11 FAFSVIIWGCA
+11 
-22 GAGFKPASSFPIF
+22 
-35 FCPLSVLSGFFM
+35 M

-190 DERVTLVNTMSGETL
+190 DERVTLVNTMSSETL

-254 SLQGVIE
+254 SLAGVME

-684 STYTDKLPEMISP
+684 STYTDKLPDMISP
-697 KDGRVHTTYAQ
+697 RDNRVHTTYAQ

-723 QNIPIRTEE
+723 QNIPIRTAE
-732 GRKVRRA
+732 GRRVRRA
-739 FTAPQGSV
+739 FTAPPGSV

-795 VSSEQRRYAKTI
+795 VSPEQRRYAKTI

-837 YFDRYPGVAEY
+837 YFARYPGVAEY

-858 QGYVETLFG
+858 QGFVETLFG

-914 SECEASPWDEL
+914 VSDDL
-925 LQSKLI
+925 KSKLI

-960 VDGGL
+960 VGGGL

>member
-1 MPSEQGFQTA
+1 
-11 FAFSVIIWGCA
+11 
-22 GAGFKPASSFPIF
+22 
-35 FCPLSVLSGFFM
+35 M
-47 SNRPTLLLVDGSSY
+47 SKPTLLLVDGSSY

-66 HAMGQ
+66 HAMAQ
-71 NLTAPDGAPTGAL
+71 LSAPDGAPTGAL

-92 RLRSEYPHDYC
+92 RLRADYVHDYC
-103 AVVFDAKGKNFRHQ
+103 AVVFDAKGKNFRHE
-117 MFEEYKATRPPMP
+117 MFPDYKATRPPMP

-146 TGWPVLVIGQVEA
+146 MGWPVLVIPQVEA

-167 KQGAEHGLRVIVSTG
+167 AMAGEAGWNVVVSTG

-190 DERVTLVNTMSGETL
+190 NERVTLVNTMSGETL
-205 DIEGVKAKFGV
+205 DIEGVKEKFGV

-254 SLQGVIE
+254 SLAGVME
-261 HASEIKG
+261 HAAEIKG

-273 LRAALPRLPLSYD
+273 LQAALPQLPLSYD
-286 LVTIKTDVDLHAE
+286 LVTIKTDVDLHTE
-299 LSDGIESLRCTTPK
+299 LSDGLESLRRTSPK
-313 WAQLVVDFKRWGFRT
+313 WSQLAVDFKRWGFRT

-347 SDTIGEQA
+347 RDTIGEQA
-355 ALDMETSSERLPEK
+355 AL
-369 AVAPEKLDYQAVT
+369 
-382 TEAQFATLLDKL
+382 FAEMP
-394 SQAEKIGIDTETT
+394 SVEEKITAPNVPIHYRVITTHKSLNKLLNMLSSAARHKGGRNPIHLTSLRKRKNARTSFKDSFLSTKRKKRIAKNAIPRPVAIDTETT

-445 LQDVLGHLKPYLEN
+445 LQDVLGRLKPHLEN

-526 GAKQIGFADVAIGQA
+526 GAKQIGFADVAIEQA

-562 MDEKQLEMYEKME
+562 MDAKQLEMYEKME

-605 AELMKLEQEAYAAA
+605 AELMKLEQAAYAAA

-723 QNIPIRTEE
+723 QNIPIRTAE
-732 GRKVRRA
+732 GRRVRRA

-795 VSSEQRRYAKTI
+795 VSPEQRRYAKTI

-828 LSAKNFIDR
+828 LSAKTFIDR
-837 YFDRYPGVAEY
+837 YFARYPGVAEY

-858 QGYVETLFG
+858 QGFVETLFG

-902 IKRAMIDVSRWL
+902 IKRAMIDVSHWL
-914 SECEASPWDEL
+914 SDDL

-940 EVVETELDFVKEK
+940 EVPEAELDLVKEK

-960 VDGGL
+960 VDEGML
-965 LDVPLVAEVGVGENW
+965 KVPLVAEVGVGMNW

>member
-1 MPSEQGFQTA
+1 
-11 FAFSVIIWGCA
+11 
-22 GAGFKPASSFPIF
+22 
-35 FCPLSVLSGFFM
+35 M

-66 HAMGQ
+66 HAMAQ
-71 NLTAPDGAPTGAL
+71 LTAPDGAPTGAM

-92 RLRSEYPHDYC
+92 RLRADYVHDYC
-103 AVVFDAKGKNFRHQ
+103 AVVFDAKGKNFRHE
-117 MFEEYKATRPPMP
+117 MFPDYKATRPPMP

-146 TGWPVLVIGQVEA
+146 IGWPVLVIPQVEA

-167 KQGAEHGLRVIVSTG
+167 AMAGEAGWNVVVSTG

-190 DERVTLVNTMSGETL
+190 NERVTLVNTMSGETL

-254 SLQGVIE
+254 SLAGVME
-261 HASEIKG
+261 HAAEIKG

-273 LRAALPRLPLSYD
+273 LRAALQRLPLSYD

-328 WLKEAESRMHEAA
+328 WLKEAESNMNTGST
-341 DGDLFG
+341 DDLFG
-347 SDTIGEQA
+347 SDSIGEQA
-355 ALDMETSSERLPEK
+355 ALNAEMPFEKQAEK
-369 AVAPEKLDYQAVT
+369 ATAPEKLDYQAVT
-382 TEAQFATLLDKL
+382 TEAQFAALLDKL
-394 SQAEKIGIDTETT
+394 SRADTIGIDTETT

-412 NAALVGISIAF
+412 NASLVGISIAF

-445 LQDVLGHLKPYLEN
+445 LQDVLGRLKPHLEN

-526 GAKQIGFADVAIGQA
+526 GAKQISFADVAIGQA

-562 MDEKQLEMYEKME
+562 MDAKQLEMYEKME

-723 QNIPIRTEE
+723 QNIPIRTAE
-732 GRKVRRA
+732 GRRVRRA

-787 VFGTAPEN
+787 VFGIAPEN

-828 LSAKNFIDR
+828 ISAKNFIDR
-837 YFDRYPGVAEY
+837 YFARYPGVAEY

-858 QGYVETLFG
+858 QGFVETLFG

-914 SECEASPWDEL
+914 VSDDL
-925 LQSKLI
+925 KSKLI

-960 VDGGL
+960 VGGGL

>member
-1 MPSEQGFQTA
+1 
-11 FAFSVIIWGCA
+11 
-22 GAGFKPASSFPIF
+22 
-35 FCPLSVLSGFFM
+35 M

-66 HAMGQ
+66 HAMAQ
-71 NLTAPDGAPTGAL
+71 LTAPDGAPTGAM

-92 RLRSEYPHDYC
+92 RLRADYVHDYC
-103 AVVFDAKGKNFRHQ
+103 AVVFDAKGKNFRHE
-117 MFEEYKATRPPMP
+117 MFPDYKATRPPMP

-146 TGWPVLVIGQVEA
+146 IGWPVLVIPQVEA

-167 KQGAEHGLRVIVSTG
+167 AMAGEAGWNVVVSTG

-190 DERVTLVNTMSGETL
+190 NERVTLVNTMSGETL

-254 SLQGVIE
+254 SLAGVME
-261 HASEIKG
+261 HAAEIKG

-273 LRAALPRLPLSYD
+273 LRAALQRLPLSYD
-286 LVTIKTDVDLHAE
+286 LVTIKTDVDLHTE
-299 LSDGIESLRCTTPK
+299 LSDGIESLRRTAPK

-347 SDTIGEQA
+347 SDSIGEQA
-355 ALDMETSSERLPEK
+355 ALNAEVPSEKQPEL
-369 AVAPEKLDYQAVT
+369 APTPEKLDYQAVT
-382 TEAQFATLLDKL
+382 TEAQLAALLDKL
-394 SQAEKIGIDTETT
+394 SQADTIGIDTETT

-412 NAALVGISIAF
+412 NASLVGISIAF

-445 LQDVLGHLKPYLEN
+445 LQDVLGRLKPHLEN

-526 GAKQIGFADVAIGQA
+526 GAKQISFADVAIGQA

-562 MDEKQLEMYEKME
+562 MDAKQLEMYEKME

-723 QNIPIRTEE
+723 QNIPIRTAE
-732 GRKVRRA
+732 GRRVRRA

-795 VSSEQRRYAKTI
+795 VSPEQRRYAKTI

-837 YFDRYPGVAEY
+837 YFARYPGVAEY

-858 QGYVETLFG
+858 QGFVETLFG

-914 SECEASPWDEL
+914 VSDDL
-925 LQSKLI
+925 KSKLI

-960 VDGGL
+960 VGGGL

>member
-1 MPSEQGFQTA
+1 
-11 FAFSVIIWGCA
+11 
-22 GAGFKPASSFPIF
+22 
-35 FCPLSVLSGFFM
+35 M
-47 SNRPTLLLVDGSSY
+47 SKPTLLLVDGSSY

-66 HAMGQ
+66 HAMAQ
-71 NLTAPDGAPTGAL
+71 LSAPDGAPTGAL

-92 RLRSEYPHDYC
+92 RLRADYVHDYC
-103 AVVFDAKGKNFRHQ
+103 AVVFDAKGKNFRHE
-117 MFEEYKATRPPMP
+117 MFPDYKATRPPMP

-146 TGWPVLVIGQVEA
+146 MGWPVLVIPQVEA

-167 KQGAEHGLRVIVSTG
+167 AMAGEAGWNVVVSTG

-190 DERVTLVNTMSGETL
+190 NERVTLVNTMSGEKL
-205 DIEGVKAKFGV
+205 DIEGVKEKFGV

-254 SLQGVIE
+254 SLAGVME
-261 HASEIKG
+261 HAAEIKG

-273 LRAALPRLPLSYD
+273 LQAALPQLPLSYD
-286 LVTIKTDVDLHAE
+286 LVTIKTDVDLHSE
-299 LSDGIESLRCTTPK
+299 LSDGLESLRRTSPK
-313 WAQLVVDFKRWGFRT
+313 WSQLAVDFKRWGFRT

-355 ALDMETSSERLPEK
+355 ALDMETSFEK
-369 AVAPEKLDYQAVT
+369 IIEHAPTPEKLDYQAVT
-382 TEAQFATLLDKL
+382 TEAQFAALLDKL

-412 NAALVGISIAF
+412 NASLVGISIAF

-445 LQDVLGHLKPYLEN
+445 LQDVLGRLKPHLEN

-526 GAKQIGFADVAIGQA
+526 GAKQIGFADVAIEQA

-562 MDEKQLEMYEKME
+562 MDAKQLEMYEKME

-605 AELMKLEQEAYAAA
+605 AELMKLEQAAYAAA
-619 GQPFNLNSPKQLQ
+619 GQPFNLNSPKLLQ

-723 QNIPIRTEE
+723 QNIPIRTAE
-732 GRKVRRA
+732 GRRVRRA

-795 VSSEQRRYAKTI
+795 VSPEQRRYAKTI

-828 LSAKNFIDR
+828 LSAKTFIDR
-837 YFDRYPGVAEY
+837 YFARYPGVAEY

-858 QGYVETLFG
+858 QGFVETLFG

-914 SECEASPWDEL
+914 SDDL

-940 EVVETELDFVKEK
+940 EVPEAELDLVKEK
-953 LPQIMAK
+953 LPRIMAK
-960 VDGGL
+960 VDEGML
-965 LDVPLVAEVGVGENW
+965 NVPLVAEVGVGMNW

>member
-1 MPSEQGFQTA
+1 
-11 FAFSVIIWGCA
+11 
-22 GAGFKPASSFPIF
+22 
-35 FCPLSVLSGFFM
+35 M
-47 SNRPTLLLVDGSSY
+47 SKPTLLLVDGSSY

-66 HAMGQ
+66 HAMAQ
-71 NLTAPDGAPTGAL
+71 LSAPDGAPTGAL

-92 RLRSEYPHDYC
+92 RLRADYVHDYC
-103 AVVFDAKGKNFRHQ
+103 AVVFDAKGKNFRHE
-117 MFEEYKATRPPMP
+117 MFPDYKATRPPMP

-146 TGWPVLVIGQVEA
+146 MGWPVLVIPQVEA

-167 KQGAEHGLRVIVSTG
+167 AMAGEAGWNVVVSTG

-190 DERVTLVNTMSGETL
+190 NERVTLVNTMSGEKL
-205 DIEGVKAKFGV
+205 DIEGVKEKFGV

-254 SLQGVIE
+254 SLAGVME
-261 HASEIKG
+261 HAAEIKG

-273 LRAALPRLPLSYD
+273 LQAALPQLPLSYD
-286 LVTIKTDVDLHAE
+286 LVTIKTDVDLHSE
-299 LSDGIESLRCTTPK
+299 LSDGLESLRRTSPK
-313 WAQLVVDFKRWGFRT
+313 WSQLAVDFKRWGFRT

-382 TEAQFATLLDKL
+382 TEAQFAALLDKL
-394 SQAEKIGIDTETT
+394 SRADTIGIDTETT

-412 NAALVGISIAF
+412 NASLVGISIAF

-445 LQDVLGHLKPYLEN
+445 LQDVLGRLKPHLEN

-477 NYGIALNGIAGD
+477 NYDIALNGIAGD

-526 GAKQIGFADVAIGQA
+526 GAKQIGFADVAIEQA

-562 MDEKQLEMYEKME
+562 MDAKQLEMYEKME

-723 QNIPIRTEE
+723 QNIPIRTAE
-732 GRKVRRA
+732 GRRVRRA

-787 VFGTAPEN
+787 VFGITPEN

-828 LSAKNFIDR
+828 LSAKTFIDR
-837 YFDRYPGVAEY
+837 YFARYPGVAEY

-858 QGYVETLFG
+858 QGFVETLFG
-867 RRLYLPDIRNKNANA
+867 RRLYLPDICNKNANA

-914 SECEASPWDEL
+914 VSDDL
-925 LQSKLI
+925 KSKLI

-940 EVVETELDFVKEK
+940 EVPEAELDLVKEK

-960 VDGGL
+960 VDDGML
-965 LDVPLVAEVGVGENW
+965 KVPLVAEVGVGMNW

>member
-1 MPSEQGFQTA
+1 
-11 FAFSVIIWGCA
+11 
-22 GAGFKPASSFPIF
+22 
-35 FCPLSVLSGFFM
+35 
-47 SNRPTLLLVDGSSY
+47 
-61 LYRAY
+61 
-66 HAMGQ
+66 
-71 NLTAPDGAPTGAL
+71 
-84 YGVLNMLR
+84 
-92 RLRSEYPHDYC
+92 
-103 AVVFDAKGKNFRHQ
+103 
-117 MFEEYKATRPPMP
+117 
-130 DDLRPQAEAL
+130 AL

-190 DERVTLVNTMSGETL
+190 DERVTLVNTMSSETL

-254 SLQGVIE
+254 SLAGVME

-273 LRAALPRLPLSYD
+273 LQAALPQLPLSYD

-299 LSDGIESLRCTTPK
+299 LSDGIESLRRTTPK

-328 WLKEAESRMHEAA
+328 WLKEAESNMNTGST
-341 DGDLFG
+341 DDLFG
-347 SDTIGEQA
+347 SDSIGEQA
-355 ALDMETSSERLPEK
+355 ALNAEMPFEKQAEK
-369 AVAPEKLDYQAVT
+369 ATAPEKLDYQAVT
-382 TEAQFATLLDKL
+382 TEAQFAALLDKL
-394 SQAEKIGIDTETT
+394 SRADTIGIDTETT

-412 NAALVGISIAF
+412 NASLVGISIAF

-445 LQDVLGHLKPYLEN
+445 LQDVLGRLKPHLEN

-526 GAKQIGFADVAIGQA
+526 GAKQISFADVAIGQA

-562 MDEKQLEMYEKME
+562 MDAKQLEMYEKME

-723 QNIPIRTEE
+723 QNIPIRTAE
-732 GRKVRRA
+732 GRRVRRA

-795 VSSEQRRYAKTI
+795 VSPEQRRYAKTI

-837 YFDRYPGVAEY
+837 YFARYPGVAEY

-858 QGYVETLFG
+858 QGFVETLFG

-902 IKRAMIDVSRWL
+902 IKRAMIDVRNCL
-914 SECEASPWDEL
+914 SDGIG
-925 LQSKLI
+925 SKLV

>member
-1 MPSEQGFQTA
+1 
-11 FAFSVIIWGCA
+11 
-22 GAGFKPASSFPIF
+22 
-35 FCPLSVLSGFFM
+35 M
-47 SNRPTLLLVDGSSY
+47 SKPTLLLVDGSSY

-66 HAMGQ
+66 HAMAQ
-71 NLTAPDGAPTGAL
+71 LTAPDGAPTGAL

-92 RLRSEYPHDYC
+92 RLRADYMHDYC
-103 AVVFDAKGKNFRHQ
+103 AVVFDAKGKNFRHE
-117 MFEEYKATRPPMP
+117 MFPDYKATRPPMP

-146 TGWPVLVIGQVEA
+146 MGWPVLVIPQVEA

-167 KQGAEHGLRVIVSTG
+167 AMAGEAGWNVVVSTG

-190 DERVTLVNTMSGETL
+190 NERVTLVNTMSGETL
-205 DIEGVKAKFGV
+205 DIEGVKEKFGV

-254 SLQGVIE
+254 SLAGVME
-261 HASEIKG
+261 HAAEIKG

-273 LRAALPRLPLSYD
+273 LQAALPQLPLSYD
-286 LVTIKTDVDLHAE
+286 LVTIKTDVDLHTE
-299 LSDGIESLRCTTPK
+299 LSDGLESLRRTSPK
-313 WAQLVVDFKRWGFRT
+313 WSQLAVDFKRWGFRT

-355 ALDMETSSERLPEK
+355 ALGMETSSERLPEK
-369 AVAPEKLDYQAVT
+369 AVAPDTLDYQAVT
-382 TEAQFATLLDKL
+382 TEAQFAALLDKL

-445 LQDVLGHLKPYLEN
+445 LQDVLGRLKPHLEN

-477 NYGIALNGIAGD
+477 NYEIALNGIAGD

-526 GAKQIGFADVAIGQA
+526 GAKQIGFADVAIEQA

-562 MDEKQLEMYEKME
+562 MDAKQLEMYQKME

-723 QNIPIRTEE
+723 QNIPIRTAE
-732 GRKVRRA
+732 GRRVRRA

-760 MAHLSGDKTLIA
+760 MAHLSGDKTLIT

-787 VFGTAPEN
+787 VFGIAPEN

-828 LSAKNFIDR
+828 ISAKNFIDR
-837 YFDRYPGVAEY
+837 YFARYPGVAEY

-858 QGYVETLFG
+858 RGYVETLFS
-867 RRLYLPDIRNKNANA
+867 RRLYLPDIHNKNANA

-914 SECEASPWDEL
+914 VSDDL
-925 LQSKLI
+925 KSKLI

-940 EVVETELDFVKEK
+940 EVPEAELDLVKEK

-960 VDGGL
+960 VDEGML
-965 LDVPLVAEVGVGENW
+965 NVPLVAEVGVGMNW

>member
-1 MPSEQGFQTA
+1 
-11 FAFSVIIWGCA
+11 
-22 GAGFKPASSFPIF
+22 
-35 FCPLSVLSGFFM
+35 M

-299 LSDGIESLRCTTPK
+299 LSDGLESLRRTAPK

-477 NYGIALNGIAGD
+477 NYGIALNGIALNGIAGD

-723 QNIPIRTEE
+723 QNIPIRTAE
-732 GRKVRRA
+732 GRRVRRA

-787 VFGTAPEN
+787 VFGIAPEN

-828 LSAKNFIDR
+828 ISAKNFIDR
-837 YFDRYPGVAEY
+837 YFARYPGVAEY

-902 IKRAMIDVSRWL
+902 IKRAMIDVRNWL
-914 SECEASPWDEL
+914 SDGIG
-925 LQSKLI
+925 SKLV

>member
-1 MPSEQGFQTA
+1 
-11 FAFSVIIWGCA
+11 
-22 GAGFKPASSFPIF
+22 
-35 FCPLSVLSGFFM
+35 M
-47 SNRPTLLLVDGSSY
+47 SNKPTLLLVDGSSY

-71 NLTAPDGAPTGAL
+71 NLSAPDGAPTGAM

-92 RLRSEYPHDYC
+92 RLRADYVHDYC
-103 AVVFDAKGKNFRHQ
+103 AVVFDAKGKNFRHE
-117 MFEEYKATRPPMP
+117 MFPDYKATRPPMP

-146 TGWPVLVIGQVEA
+146 MGWPVLVIPQVEA

-167 KQGAEHGLRVIVSTG
+167 KMASEAGWNVVVSTG

-190 DERVTLVNTMSGETL
+190 NERVTLVNTMSGETL
-205 DIEGVKAKFGV
+205 DIEGVKEKFGV

-236 GVEKCGPK
+236 GVEKCGTK

-254 SLQGVIE
+254 SLAGVME
-261 HASEIKG
+261 HAAEVKG

-273 LRAALPRLPLSYD
+273 LQAALPQLPLSYD
-286 LVTIKTDVDLHAE
+286 LVTIKTDLDLHAE
-299 LSDGIESLRCTTPK
+299 LSDGLESLRRTTPK

-328 WLKEAESRMHEAA
+328 WLKEAESRMHEAQNT
-341 DGDLFG
+341 DLFG
-347 SDTIGEQA
+347 SEHIGEQA
-355 ALDMETSSERLPEK
+355 ALAMETQPEK
-369 AVAPEKLDYQAVT
+369 QPELAPVPEKLDYQAIT
-382 TEAQFATLLDKL
+382 TEAQFAALLDKL
-394 SQAEKIGIDTETT
+394 AQAEKIGIDTETT

-412 NAALVGISIAF
+412 NASLVGISIAF

-445 LQDVLGHLKPYLEN
+445 LQDVLGRLKPHLEN

-477 NYGIALNGIAGD
+477 NYDIALKSIAGD
-489 AMLASYIIE
+489 SMLASYIIE

-526 GAKQIGFADVAIGQA
+526 GAKQISFADVAIGQA

-562 MDEKQLEMYEKME
+562 MDAKQLEMYEKME

-723 QNIPIRTEE
+723 QNIPIRTAE
-732 GRKVRRA
+732 GRRVRRA

-760 MAHLSGDKTLIA
+760 MAHLSGDKTLIT

-787 VFGTAPEN
+787 VFGIAPEN

-828 LSAKNFIDR
+828 ISAKNFIDR
-837 YFDRYPGVAEY
+837 YFARYPGVAEY

-867 RRLYLPDIRNKNANA
+867 RRLYLPDIHNKNANA

-914 SECEASPWDEL
+914 VSDDL
-925 LQSKLI
+925 KSKLI

-940 EVVETELDFVKEK
+940 EVLEAELDLVKEK

-960 VDGGL
+960 VDEGML
-965 LDVPLVAEVGVGENW
+965 NVPLVAEVGVGMNW

>member
-1 MPSEQGFQTA
+1 
-11 FAFSVIIWGCA
+11 
-22 GAGFKPASSFPIF
+22 
-35 FCPLSVLSGFFM
+35 M

-66 HAMGQ
+66 HAMAQ
-71 NLTAPDGAPTGAL
+71 LTAPDGAPTGAM

-92 RLRSEYPHDYC
+92 RLRADYVHDYC

-190 DERVTLVNTMSGETL
+190 DERVTLVNTMSSETL

-273 LRAALPRLPLSYD
+273 LQAALPQLPLSYD

-328 WLKEAESRMHEAA
+328 WLKEAESNMNTGST
-341 DGDLFG
+341 DDLFG
-347 SDTIGEQA
+347 SDSIGEQA
-355 ALDMETSSERLPEK
+355 ALNAEMPFEKQAEK
-369 AVAPEKLDYQAVT
+369 ATAPEKLDYQAVT
-382 TEAQFATLLDKL
+382 TEAQFAALLDKL
-394 SQAEKIGIDTETT
+394 SRADTIGIDTETT

-412 NAALVGISIAF
+412 NASLVGISIAF

-445 LQDVLGHLKPYLEN
+445 LQDVLGRLKPHLEN

-526 GAKQIGFADVAIGQA
+526 GAKQISFADVAIGQA

-562 MDEKQLEMYEKME
+562 MDAKQLEMYEKME

-723 QNIPIRTEE
+723 QNIPIRTAE
-732 GRKVRRA
+732 GRRVRRA

-795 VSSEQRRYAKTI
+795 VSPEQRRYAKTI

-837 YFDRYPGVAEY
+837 YFARYPGVAEY

-858 QGYVETLFG
+858 QGFVETLFG

>member
-1 MPSEQGFQTA
+1 
-11 FAFSVIIWGCA
+11 
-22 GAGFKPASSFPIF
+22 
-35 FCPLSVLSGFFM
+35 M
-47 SNRPTLLLVDGSSY
+47 SKPTLLLVDGSSY

-66 HAMGQ
+66 HAMAQ
-71 NLTAPDGAPTGAL
+71 LSAPDGAPTGAL

-92 RLRSEYPHDYC
+92 RLRADYVHDYC
-103 AVVFDAKGKNFRHQ
+103 AVVFDAKGKNFRHE
-117 MFEEYKATRPPMP
+117 MFPDYKATRPPMP

-146 TGWPVLVIGQVEA
+146 MGWPVLVIPQVEA

-167 KQGAEHGLRVIVSTG
+167 AMAGEAGWNVVVSTG

-190 DERVTLVNTMSGETL
+190 NERVTLVNTMSGETL
-205 DIEGVKAKFGV
+205 DIEGVKEKFGV

-254 SLQGVIE
+254 SLAGVVE
-261 HASEIKG
+261 HAAEIKG

-273 LRAALPRLPLSYD
+273 LQAALPQLPLSYD
-286 LVTIKTDVDLHAE
+286 LVTIKTDVELHSE
-299 LSDGIESLRCTTPK
+299 LSDGLESLRRTSPK
-313 WAQLVVDFKRWGFRT
+313 WSQLAVDFKRWGFRT

-355 ALDMETSSERLPEK
+355 ALDMETSSEKIIEH
-369 AVAPEKLDYQAVT
+369 APAPKKLDYQSVI
-382 TEAQFATLLDKL
+382 TEAQFAALLDKL
-394 SQAEKIGIDTETT
+394 SQANKIGIDTETT

-436 LTAAPEQLD
+436 LTAAPEQID
-445 LQDVLGHLKPYLEN
+445 LQDVLGRLKPHLEN

-477 NYGIALNGIAGD
+477 NYDIALNGIAGD
-489 AMLASYIIE
+489 SMLASYIIE

-526 GAKQIGFADVAIGQA
+526 GAKQISFADVAIGQA

-562 MDEKQLEMYEKME
+562 MDAKQLEMYEKME

-723 QNIPIRTEE
+723 QNIPIRTVE
-732 GRKVRRA
+732 GRRVRRA

-787 VFGTAPEN
+787 VFGIAPEN

-828 LSAKNFIDR
+828 ISAKNFIDR
-837 YFDRYPGVAEY
+837 YFARYPGVAEY

-858 QGYVETLFG
+858 QGFVETLFG
-867 RRLYLPDIRNKNANA
+867 RRLYLPDIHNKNANA

-914 SECEASPWDEL
+914 VSDDL
-925 LQSKLI
+925 KSKLI

-940 EVVETELDFVKEK
+940 EVPKTELDLVKEK

-960 VDGGL
+960 VDEGML
-965 LDVPLVAEVGVGENW
+965 EVPLVAEVGVGMNW